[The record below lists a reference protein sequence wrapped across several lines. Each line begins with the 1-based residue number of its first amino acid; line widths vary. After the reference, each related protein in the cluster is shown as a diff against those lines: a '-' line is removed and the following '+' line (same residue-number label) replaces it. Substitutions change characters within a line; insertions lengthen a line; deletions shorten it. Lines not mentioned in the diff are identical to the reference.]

1 MYYEGSL
8 TLSLIHFESDEDGV
22 LAEDAAGNLGVML
35 DVITNRVRN
44 YWNRNLALGKA
55 RAKVRARIQPDLPST
70 PHRIGRQGKTFLPYL
85 LYPYLVLLRHIYRV
99 SPDFSESPNA
109 YSGHGISEAPS
120 PSPRASQ

>member
-22 LAEDAAGNLGVML
+22 LAEDAAVNLGVML
-35 DVITNRVRN
+35 DVIKNRYRR
-44 YWNRNLALGKA
+44 NRNLALGKA

-85 LYPYLVLLRHIYRV
+85 LYPCLVLLRHIYRV
-99 SPDFSESPNA
+99 SPDFSENPSA